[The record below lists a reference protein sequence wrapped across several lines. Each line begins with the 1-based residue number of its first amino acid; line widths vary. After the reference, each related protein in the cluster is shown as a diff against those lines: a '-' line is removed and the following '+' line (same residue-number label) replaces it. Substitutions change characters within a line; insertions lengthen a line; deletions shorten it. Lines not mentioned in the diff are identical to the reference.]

1 MSKTLDERIVSMKF
15 DNKNFESNVQE
26 SMTTLDKLKK
36 ALNFKGATSGLEAV
50 DQASKKVNFSG
61 MQKAVDEVGI
71 RFSALQVVATT
82 ALANI
87 TSSVV
92 NAGKQMLSALTVQPL
107 TSGFQEYETQI
118 GSIQTILSNTRWQ
131 NTSLEQVNSAL
142 DELNTYADKT
152 IYNFTEMTRNIGTF
166 TAAGVG
172 LDQSVSAIKGI
183 ANLAA
188 VSGSTSAQASTA
200 MYQLSQ
206 ALAAG
211 RVSLM
216 DWNSVV
222 NAGMGGKVFQDA
234 LKRTAENLGINVDA
248 MIEKYGSFRE
258 SLTRGQ
264 WLTTEVLTETLAQI
278 SGAYTEADLL
288 AKGYTKEQAAEI
300 VALAKDAE
308 GAATNVRTFT
318 QLIDTTMEALGSG
331 WTNTWELIIGD
342 FNEAQQ
348 LWTDISNY
356 LNDVVGQSADARN
369 NLLQGW
375 RDLGGREAM
384 LEGLKNVFNALLS
397 VIEPIKEAFSEI
409 FPPVTAEGLT
419 DLTNKFKD
427 FTAGLTL
434 SETASKN
441 LKSVFKGLFSF
452 VKMVGT
458 GIQTLIDFLGNFSSA
473 ADGAFDFLGNLA
485 VTVGDFF
492 TTLNQSMQDGTAF
505 NQIVSDIGTAF
516 GEAASGVGDFLSSGV
531 GKLGEII
538 NGITPDQI
546 NTFLN
551 ALATGVFVGFIK
563 NLKDNISDLGSET
576 ETVSETIV
584 NVFKGLTG
592 GISDSVVGVLDAVRD
607 SLVAWQENIKSTA
620 LLKIGV
626 AVALLANAVAQMA
639 ALDPQALR
647 DSLGAITVLFGEL
660 ILTMTAFEK
669 LTAGLS
675 LGMTGAVGLIAM
687 AAAINILAS
696 ALIKVS
702 GLDTDA
708 ITRGVEGIA
717 QLAAIMVIAAK
728 VLAMGGTPMKGAVQ
742 LVIMAA
748 ALKLLAS
755 VVNDLAALNMDQ
767 MSQGLEGVG
776 VLLAEIA
783 AFDAWVNGGASLMSS
798 AVAMIFVGAAMKILA
813 SSVSDL
819 GNMDTGKAVQ
829 GVIAMGFLFGEIA
842 ALSHLVDGKTLLQS
856 FIPLMAIAGAMY
868 MLAHVLTE
876 IGQLDGTQ
884 VANSVGALGIVLG
897 EIVAFIAMLPNDT
910 KKLSAVSGAMPL
922 LATSLILLAAAI
934 NLMSGLNLEQVGT
947 AIVGF
952 IGAMGSLFV
961 GIKAVSGNEK
971 SVAILMVAAT
981 ALVAMAAALKL
992 LSTIGVVGVAVSLAS
1007 LAGTFIILGTA
1018 TKLLGPMAPQMFK
1031 IAAAIAAFGGS
1042 LIAIGVG
1049 STAIILGLSV
1059 SMTAL
1064 VTTLAN
1070 LQGTISQLDPA
1081 ATAIALGILVAA
1093 FVGLGVAAYVLS
1105 PFAPVLISMAAAI
1118 AAFGLSCA
1126 AVAGSIWLIV
1136 AAFSALGNMSTEG
1149 IQTGID
1155 NFTALILGVVDM
1167 LPELVVGIMNSLKSL
1182 LLGALDV
1189 LVELAPQMADS
1200 FLKVI
1205 TEVLASLNEYGPQII
1220 DFVLSFLIQIIDG
1233 VAARVPELVGSI
1245 SNLLSSLFTA
1255 IFDAMTGWTGTEG
1268 GTDAALSFL
1277 IGATGLVVALNAIKG
1292 MIPGAIQ
1299 GAALMAIFIA
1309 EIGAILAAFGAIQ
1322 QLTGV
1327 SELINSGGDL
1337 LQSIGTALGQFVGG
1351 FVGGAVEGATSTLPQ
1366 VGVSLSQF
1374 AVNVTPFL
1382 TAMSMVDQSTIDGVT
1397 NLALAIAALA
1407 GANFADAV
1415 SEFLSGGQDFGDL
1428 GAKLIP
1434 FGEAMVQ
1441 FSNTVSGIDVEAVNA
1456 SAACGEALAA
1466 LATSLPK
1473 EGGLAQAIFG
1483 ESVDM
1488 GTFATQMLMFGMALR
1503 MYAMAV
1509 SGVDFGPVQESAVAG
1524 QALSDLA
1531 STLPKE
1537 GGLAQ
1542 AIFGE
1547 NVDMATF
1554 GSQMLMFGLALKLYA
1569 GMVKDL
1575 DVESIQ
1581 ASAQA
1586 GQALSDLANALPDSG
1601 GLVSWI
1607 FGDSDLGSFGS
1618 TLVQF
1623 GDALK
1628 DYAGSLEEVDFERI
1642 RTATTSIK
1650 NLALVASDAINM
1662 DTSGIENI
1670 QALSGLGEA
1679 IAGYW
1684 NNISTINMEDLASS
1698 AASLTSLRDLV
1709 TSLVGIDTSGI
1720 GSFTSALESLGQA
1733 SLDGLVSV
1741 FQNASL
1747 SDQGFNLAQSFAD
1760 GFQQGSQNLAPAA
1773 QSIVEAAT
1781 SALTGAAQD
1790 FNLAGLRDATEFATG
1805 IQNGAANVNAQV
1817 GIMVQNAADALNG
1830 YEGFFYAAGSNLAV
1844 GFANGISASSY
1855 RATLAARAMANAAK
1869 TAAESALQEHSP
1881 SKVMQRI
1888 GEFAG
1893 KGFVIGIENYVDASA
1908 EVGGT
1913 MAEAAISAASKAA
1926 EIFSNFGDLDAMVV
1940 SLRDLSEALDTSKKD
1955 EKENNKETEEATE
1968 NQSKLSEALSSVADS
1983 VEELVDR
1990 RNDLS
1995 SLNELLNRTGV
2006 AFSEGFIA
2014 ELMSSEGQYAGA
2026 LSEMV
2031 NLTDEQLQALND
2043 VYDRT
2048 EVVETMEDMFQTIAD
2063 SIDNLNKRRKNL
2075 RAISSLLK
2083 RTGVTF
2089 SDNFVKEIM
2098 SSSGEYADS
2107 LYAMTDLTD
2116 DQLQKI
2122 ADIYEENALLDQIQ
2136 TVIDALVEDD
2146 GLADAF
2152 TYSGKSIQSFVE
2164 DVNDFGISIDDAI
2177 DKMSEFADSVSDGF
2191 SKMELEGQTTLE
2203 EFMQNLENNW
2213 IVAKDWETNVNKVF
2227 SQISWSPLSEGFRK
2241 AVLEGGFEQWGQI
2254 MEDLANSSQEEIY
2267 GFLQLWDYMQR
2278 EGAKM
2283 SSNVANSL
2291 ITGDFEKSGT
2301 QIAQGVANGVENGI
2315 SNVTSAA
2322 TLMCSST
2329 ENTVKDYFGIH
2340 SPSTLM
2346 YQVGEYMVQGLVN
2359 GIVASAT
2366 ELDKAFTLVNQAI
2379 NFLQQ
2384 LGDQGIEIQVKVTP
2398 VIDTSTF
2405 SAKLAEVQ
2413 TSMGFD
2419 TGSVLSNA
2427 TLNTIDRVAS
2437 QLGQNGSK
2445 RAGSELVGAVAKLS
2459 EKIDSIDPSNFGVTY
2474 QQNNYSPKALSTAEI
2489 YRKTKSQISR
2499 YRVNNSNGGSILR

>member
-1 MSKTLDERIVSMKF
+1 
-15 DNKNFESNVQE
+15 
-26 SMTTLDKLKK
+26 
-36 ALNFKGATSGLEAV
+36 
-50 DQASKKVNFSG
+50 
-61 MQKAVDEVGI
+61 
-71 RFSALQVVATT
+71 
-82 ALANI
+82 
-87 TSSVV
+87 
-92 NAGKQMLSALTVQPL
+92 
-107 TSGFQEYETQI
+107 
-118 GSIQTILSNTRWQ
+118 
-131 NTSLEQVNSAL
+131 
-142 DELNTYADKT
+142 
-152 IYNFTEMTRNIGTF
+152 
-166 TAAGVG
+166 
-172 LDQSVSAIKGI
+172 
-183 ANLAA
+183 
-188 VSGSTSAQASTA
+188 
-200 MYQLSQ
+200 
-206 ALAAG
+206 
-211 RVSLM
+211 
-216 DWNSVV
+216 
-222 NAGMGGKVFQDA
+222 
-234 LKRTAENLGINVDA
+234 
-248 MIEKYGSFRE
+248 
-258 SLTRGQ
+258 
-264 WLTTEVLTETLAQI
+264 
-278 SGAYTEADLL
+278 
-288 AKGYTKEQAAEI
+288 
-300 VALAKDAE
+300 
-308 GAATNVRTFT
+308 
-318 QLIDTTMEALGSG
+318 
-331 WTNTWELIIGD
+331 
-342 FNEAQQ
+342 
-348 LWTDISNY
+348 
-356 LNDVVGQSADARN
+356 
-369 NLLQGW
+369 
-375 RDLGGREAM
+375 
-384 LEGLKNVFNALLS
+384 
-397 VIEPIKEAFSEI
+397 
-409 FPPVTAEGLT
+409 
-419 DLTNKFKD
+419 
-427 FTAGLTL
+427 
-434 SETASKN
+434 
-441 LKSVFKGLFSF
+441 
-452 VKMVGT
+452 
-458 GIQTLIDFLGNFSSA
+458 
-473 ADGAFDFLGNLA
+473 
-485 VTVGDFF
+485 
-492 TTLNQSMQDGTAF
+492 
-505 NQIVSDIGTAF
+505 
-516 GEAASGVGDFLSSGV
+516 
-531 GKLGEII
+531 
-538 NGITPDQI
+538 
-546 NTFLN
+546 
-551 ALATGVFVGFIK
+551 
-563 NLKDNISDLGSET
+563 
-576 ETVSETIV
+576 
-584 NVFKGLTG
+584 
-592 GISDSVVGVLDAVRD
+592 
-607 SLVAWQENIKSTA
+607 
-620 LLKIGV
+620 
-626 AVALLANAVAQMA
+626 
-639 ALDPQALR
+639 
-647 DSLGAITVLFGEL
+647 
-660 ILTMTAFEK
+660 
-669 LTAGLS
+669 
-675 LGMTGAVGLIAM
+675 
-687 AAAINILAS
+687 
-696 ALIKVS
+696 
-702 GLDTDA
+702 
-708 ITRGVEGIA
+708 
-717 QLAAIMVIAAK
+717 
-728 VLAMGGTPMKGAVQ
+728 
-742 LVIMAA
+742 
-748 ALKLLAS
+748 
-755 VVNDLAALNMDQ
+755 
-767 MSQGLEGVG
+767 
-776 VLLAEIA
+776 
-783 AFDAWVNGGASLMSS
+783 
-798 AVAMIFVGAAMKILA
+798 
-813 SSVSDL
+813 
-819 GNMDTGKAVQ
+819 
-829 GVIAMGFLFGEIA
+829 
-842 ALSHLVDGKTLLQS
+842 
-856 FIPLMAIAGAMY
+856 
-868 MLAHVLTE
+868 
-876 IGQLDGTQ
+876 
-884 VANSVGALGIVLG
+884 
-897 EIVAFIAMLPNDT
+897 
-910 KKLSAVSGAMPL
+910 
-922 LATSLILLAAAI
+922 
-934 NLMSGLNLEQVGT
+934 
-947 AIVGF
+947 
-952 IGAMGSLFV
+952 
-961 GIKAVSGNEK
+961 
-971 SVAILMVAAT
+971 
-981 ALVAMAAALKL
+981 
-992 LSTIGVVGVAVSLAS
+992 
-1007 LAGTFIILGTA
+1007 
-1018 TKLLGPMAPQMFK
+1018 
-1031 IAAAIAAFGGS
+1031 
-1042 LIAIGVG
+1042 
-1049 STAIILGLSV
+1049 
-1059 SMTAL
+1059 
-1064 VTTLAN
+1064 
-1070 LQGTISQLDPA
+1070 
-1081 ATAIALGILVAA
+1081 
-1093 FVGLGVAAYVLS
+1093 
-1105 PFAPVLISMAAAI
+1105 MAAAI

-1136 AAFSALGNMSTEG
+1136 AAFGALGNMSTEG

-1167 LPELVVGIMNSLKSL
+1167 LPDLVVGIMNSLKSL

-1189 LVELAPQMADS
+1189 LVEVAPQMADS

-1309 EIGAILAAFGAIQ
+1309 EIGAVLAAFGAIQ

-1366 VGVSLSQF
+1366 VGLSLSQF

-1382 TAMSMVDQSTIDGVT
+1382 MAMSMVDQSTIDGVT

-1415 SEFLSGGQDFGDL
+1415 STFLSGGQDFGDL

-1456 SAACGEALAA
+1456 SAACGQALAA
-1466 LATSLPK
+1466 LASSLPK

-1503 MYAMAV
+1503 MYATAV

-1554 GSQMLMFGLALKLYA
+1554 GSQMLMFGIALKLYA
-1569 GMVKDL
+1569 GAVKDL

-1586 GQALSDLANALPDSG
+1586 GQALSDLASSLPDSG

-1623 GDALK
+1623 GTALK

-1684 NNISTINMEDLASS
+1684 DNISTINMEDLASS

-1720 GSFTSALESLGQA
+1720 GSFTAALESLGQA

-1773 QSIVEAAT
+1773 QTIVEAAT

-1817 GIMVQNAADALNG
+1817 GIMVQNAANALNG

-1913 MAEAAISAASKAA
+1913 MAEAAISAASKAS

-2014 ELMSSEGQYAGA
+2014 ELMRSEGQYAGA

-2048 EVVETMEDMFQTIAD
+2048 EVVETMNDMFQTIAD

-2075 RAISSLLK
+2075 RAISSLLT

-2122 ADIYEENALLDQIQ
+2122 ADIYEENSLLDQIQ

-2203 EFMQNLENNW
+2203 EFEENLVNNYK
-2213 IVAKDWETNVNKVF
+2213 VAKEWESNVNKVF
-2227 SQISWSPLSEGFRK
+2227 SQISWTPLAEEFRK
-2241 AVLEGGFEQWGQI
+2241 EVLEGGFDQWGQI
-2254 MEDLANSSQEEIY
+2254 MADLADSTQEEIY
-2267 GFLQLWDYMQR
+2267 GFLQVWDYMNR
-2278 EGAKM
+2278 EGSKI
-2283 SSNVANSL
+2283 SSSVANSL
-2291 ITGDFEKSGT
+2291 ITGDFKKSGT
-2301 QIAQGVANGVENGI
+2301 QIAQGVADGVENGI

-2329 ENTVKDYFGIH
+2329 EETVKDYFGIH

-2419 TGSVLSNA
+2419 TGSVLSDA

-2437 QLGQNGSK
+2437 QLSQNGTKNAS
-2445 RAGSELVGAVAKLS
+2445 SELVGAVAKLS
-2459 EKIDSIDPSNFGVTY
+2459 SKIDSIDPDNFGVTY
-2474 QQNNYSPKALSTAEI
+2474 QQNNYSPKSLSTSEI
-2489 YRKTKSQISR
+2489 YRKTKSQLSR
-2499 YRVNNSNGGSILR
+2499 YKSKNSNGGNLLR